1 MQGESRAAVMRKALR
16 SNIRLN
22 AKNFIKEIDSLLPR
36 KGIATPTPVENDSE
50 YIEMSDDQEPKV
62 LAEESTQEK
71 NPQKLLEIIFSLA
84 AAIHEQDSHRQTAAS
99 ATPTA

>member
-1 MQGESRAAVMRKALR
+1 
-16 SNIRLN
+16 
-22 AKNFIKEIDSLLPR
+22 
-36 KGIATPTPVENDSE
+36 
-50 YIEMSDDQEPKV
+50 MSDDQEPKV